1 MIKEDFKKSAA
12 RGVKKEQTA
21 GAARN
26 GSGIGAG
33 ASAGI
38 SRQMQPQGPTPPAPR
53 GPMPKGAF
61 VMPVTSFATGAKLPL
76 SATSPRSEKTETG
89 AAKDTK

>member
-1 MIKEDFKKSAA
+1 MVKDDFKKSAA
-12 RGVKKEQTA
+12 RGVKKEQPA
-21 GAARN
+21 GATR
-26 GSGIGAG
+26 IGTGKA
-33 ASAGI
+33 ASI
-38 SRQMQPQGPTPPAPR
+38 SRQPQGPTPPAPR
-53 GPMPKGAF
+53 APMPKGAF